1 MNHPNPNR
9 RTFIAALASLPMWA
23 RARAPAVPPRI
34 PLALEAPAD
43 IDPAGYLVS
52 EKFDGARALWDGHV
66 LRFRSG
72 NLIAAPAWFT
82 TRLPATALDGELWLG
97 RGRFEALSATVR
109 RLQPDDEEWRALRYM
124 VFELPGGEGPF
135 KARAE
140 RIEAL
145 ARSFGNP
152 RLVAV
157 AQTPVADRAALR
169 QRLDETIRGGGE
181 GLVLHRADA
190 PYLTGRSPA
199 LLKLKP
205 VQDDDAVVTGH
216 LVGRGRHQGRLGAL
230 RVRTAE
236 GLEFLL
242 GTGLSDVQ
250 RDDPPPIGAVVTFSY
265 RGRTAA
271 GVPRFASFLRLRE
284 V

>member
-1 MNHPNPNR
+1 MALTR
-9 RTFIAALASLPMWA
+9 RLFIGGLTSWALPSIATPALMLARDASL
-23 RARAPAVPPRI
+23 
-34 PLALEAPAD
+34 D

-82 TRLPATALDGELWLG
+82 TRLPGTPLDGELWLG

-135 KARAE
+135 RARAE

-169 QRLDETIRGGGE
+169 QRLDETVRGGGE

-250 RDDPPPIGAVVTFSY
+250 RDDPPPVGAVVTFSY